1 MKVDRALQERA
12 EALRKFPSIKLE
24 RVERGKHFKLYLRT
38 PQGLKVLSMS
48 ITPSDW
54 RAWKNNETLLRQ
66 WSQK

>member
-1 MKVDRALQERA
+1 MKIDRILQERVK
-12 EALRKFPSIKLE
+12 ALQKFPNIELE
-24 RVERGKHFKLYLRT
+24 RIVRGAHFKLYLRT
-38 PQGLKVLSMS
+38 PQGLKVLSIS

>member
-1 MKVDRALQERA
+1 MKIDRILQERVK
-12 EALRKFPSIKLE
+12 ALQKFPNIELE
-24 RVERGKHFKLYLRT
+24 RIVQGTHFKLYLRT
-38 PQGLKVLSMS
+38 PQGLKVLSIS